1 MSGFHSTSV
10 VISKKRIV
18 SRGFC
23 IVYPVCLS
31 HRVFAFSLFCLKN
44 VSLVCVSVLDL
55 SHWSGRVCLR
65 LSIAWLLFSANL
77 STQFSFP
84 LCQAVP
90 VTCKSRRGL
99 DTGNAGYLLGT
110 SQESFSRRNSSM
122 ASSCKGAAR
131 SFQRFTALEPVS
143 TPHLVNELVQLG
155 RNHLVRC
162 PSPQIPLKQ
171 RGQSPIC
178 PVSAEEK

>member
-1 MSGFHSTSV
+1 MDICCFVFCLSVLFWVQGLVSGFHSTSV

-44 VSLVCVSVLDL
+44 VSLVCLCVLDL

-99 DTGNAGYLLGT
+99 GTGNAGYLLVHPKKV
-110 SQESFSRRNSSM
+110 FH
-122 ASSCKGAAR
+122 GAIPPWHRHAK
-131 SFQRFTALEPVS
+131 
-143 TPHLVNELVQLG
+143 VQLG
-155 RNHLVRC
+155 HFTDL
-162 PSPQIPLKQ
+162 QL
-171 RGQSPIC
+171 
-178 PVSAEEK
+178 